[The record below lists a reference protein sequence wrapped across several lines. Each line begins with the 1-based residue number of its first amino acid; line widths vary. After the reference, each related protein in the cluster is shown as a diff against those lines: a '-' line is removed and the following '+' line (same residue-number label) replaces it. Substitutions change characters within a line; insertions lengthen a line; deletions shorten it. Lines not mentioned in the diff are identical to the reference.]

1 MKKNYKIILLF
12 CLLLGGM
19 LSDAS
24 AKRKNSFVRKDEI
37 FSYYSKF
44 VSEVWDISWK
54 KPKGFTDLMKS
65 ETWAFGKKDPYSLF
79 YRLTVESV
87 DKDCPIMYPELKM
100 VTPFPDIAWT
110 EKCGKPEF
118 LRNYVMMEV
127 GDSLIEERLT
137 VFSGTEAPMNADT
150 VFVFRT
156 ALKNVYKGY
165 SYCTSI
171 YAYKEGRPPM
181 IFRCFFTEKG
191 KAKEK
196 RYLSKFCK
204 SVNYGNNKEWKMDAD
219 KMREASS
226 RIFYSFTNAERKGLF
241 SEYQVECERD
251 FHIKLSM
258 PAGFETIDKMVSFRV
273 NEGRNIGVFYS
284 LLLESRDKD
293 CLMLYPLFIENQSHG
308 IAKNMTYGEVK
319 AALNLAPE
327 ENECMR
333 MNLVNGKFTLGKS
346 KVPDRSK
353 ETVQFDTARY
363 MRVIAEENMEN
374 YCNADTVYVYEV
386 PLLKPYKGVY
396 TKCIGINM
404 VKEGHPY
411 GMAKIL
417 LMEGDNAKDK
427 YMKQFLESIRYSDS
441 ILGENSEKACKDK
454 FNVNQADKIST
465 QKGV

>member
-12 CLLLGGM
+12 CLLPGGM

-87 DKDCPIMYPELKM
+87 DKDCLIMYPELKM

-196 RYLSKFCK
+196 LYLLKFYK

-258 PAGFETIDKMVSFRV
+258 PAGFETIDKMVSFKV
-273 NEGRNIGVFYS
+273 NEGRSIGSFYRVV
-284 LLLESRDKD
+284 LESRDKD

-333 MNLVNGKFTLGKS
+333 MNLVNGKFMLGKS
-346 KVPDRSK
+346 NVPDRSK

-363 MRVIAEENMEN
+363 IRVIAGENMEN

-386 PLLKPYKGVY
+386 PLLKPYKVVY

-404 VKEGHPY
+404 VKEGHLC
-411 GMAKIL
+411 GIAKIL
-417 LMEGDNAKDK
+417 LTEGDDAKDK
-427 YMKQFLESIRYSDS
+427 YMKQFFESIRYSDG
-441 ILGENSEKACKDK
+441 IPDYKARMKPK
-454 FNVNQADKIST
+454 NYK
-465 QKGV
+465 KK